1 MPVSISAGRKRSSG
15 TGAGDDEGA
24 GEDEGAGDDE
34 GAAAAAAEAAEAA
47 AAAAAA
53 AAAEAAAAAGAGA
66 CAITDGGIDIGCLG
80 GGRGR
85 ISTDDID
92 PAPRSL
98 AVPGSAR
105 RNTTKAST
113 ATPTIIPSIKSIAPI
128 DDDRSGAGAGADG
141 SFGAK
146 GSYAY
151 GYIPGSIFWGGGG
164 VVSPLNVFMY
174 NISKKKVWAL
184 PMLDQTKKKF
194 GMPITQNKYQ
204 AQEKKLK
211 KRKKKKKE
219 RWSCVSSTSP
229 NRTAVSA

>member
-1 MPVSISAGRKRSSG
+1 MHRGVAETDGTMPIPRVYMNRTLMPVSISAGRKRSSG

-34 GAAAAAAEAAEAA
+34 GAAAAEAAEAA

-53 AAAEAAAAAGAGA
+53 EAAEAAAAAGAGA

-128 DDDRSGAGAGADG
+128 DDDRAGAGAGADG

-151 GYIPGSIFWGGGG
+151 GYIPGSIFWGG
-164 VVSPLNVFMY
+164 VVSPL
-174 NISKKKVWAL
+174 
-184 PMLDQTKKKF
+184 
-194 GMPITQNKYQ
+194 
-204 AQEKKLK
+204 E
-211 KRKKKKKE
+211 
-219 RWSCVSSTSP
+219 
-229 NRTAVSA
+229 